1 MTVENTSQAFQ
12 IKNIDGT
19 RNIFLEEIKQNGL
32 TNKKRKKV
40 CATPNYIEHFFILA
54 STITGFIS
62 VSAFASLIGILKGIT
77 SSAIGLKNCE
87 IAAGIQKCKSMIKKN
102 KKMDDK
108 TALLAKPKLNS
119 IEVSC

>member
-1 MTVENTSQAFQ
+1 MTVENISQAFQ

-19 RNIFLEEIKQNGL
+19 RNLFLEEIKQNGL

-62 VSAFASLIGILKGIT
+62 VSAFASLIGILKGRT
-77 SSAIGLKNCE
+77 SSAIGVKNCE
-87 IAAGIQKCKSMIKKN
+87 RAAGILQC
-102 KKMDDK
+102 
-108 TALLAKPKLNS
+108 
-119 IEVSC
+119 